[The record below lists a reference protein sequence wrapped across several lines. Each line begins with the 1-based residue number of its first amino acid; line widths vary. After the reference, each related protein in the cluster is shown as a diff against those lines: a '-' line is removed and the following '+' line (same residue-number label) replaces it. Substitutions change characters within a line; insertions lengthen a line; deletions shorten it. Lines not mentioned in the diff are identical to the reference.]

1 VSNTNQKKFDYYMG
15 LSYPV
20 TIVKEEVG
28 YSVAI
33 LDLPGCLSQGDT
45 LEEALSNIEEAKVR
59 WLEVAMDQG
68 REIPEPDHERA
79 YSGKFLT
86 RVPKGLHKTLVIRAK
101 NAGVSLNQYVTQ
113 LLTVGVK
120 EEDYRETTNEV
131 LRALERFKEPWAVR
145 IIAPGK
151 TEGVRL
157 SFKELKEA
165 RDLTAS
171 IQDNYAY
178 AS

>member
-1 VSNTNQKKFDYYMG
+1 MNKTIQKKFDYYMG

-33 LDLPGCLSQGDT
+33 LDLPGCLSQGDN
-45 LEEALSNIEEAKVR
+45 LEEALSNIEEAKAG
-59 WLEVAMDQG
+59 WLEVAIEQG
-68 REIPEPDHERA
+68 REIPEPDHERS

-101 NAGVSLNQYVTQ
+101 SAGVSLNQYVTH
-113 LLTVGVK
+113 LLTAGVK
-120 EEDYRETTNEV
+120 EEDYKELTNDV
-131 LRALERFKEPWAVR
+131 LRALERFKEPWPVW
-145 IIAPGK
+145 IITPGK
-151 TEGVRL
+151 TEGVWAR
-157 SFKELKEA
+157 FKELEDEP
-165 RDLTAS
+165 DLTEAV
-171 IQDNYAY
+171 QDNYTY